1 MMCPM
6 KQELPS
12 VDLSSGKRRYLF
24 WSNTKMALGRKIRSH
39 RSENGKKIMGE
50 DPQSLEN
57 KGFLQISQL
66 VLHSNKKSHKIIV
79 LDGFVILFLL
89 FCVVCKSISALLTPT
104 IDTNRLFD
112 TK

>member
-1 MMCPM
+1 M

-57 KGFLQISQL
+57 KGFSQISQL
-66 VLHSNKKSHKIIV
+66 VLHSRKV
-79 LDGFVILFLL
+79 LKPVGFRTF
-89 FCVVCKSISALLTPT
+89 F
-104 IDTNRLFD
+104 
-112 TK
+112 

>member
-1 MMCPM
+1 M

-57 KGFLQISQL
+57 KGFSQISQL
-66 VLHSNKKSHKIIV
+66 VLHSILSDQNRYTHLKP
-79 LDGFVILFLL
+79 LRNQGFQRFYALFFQSVFYRYTRAIQSVRQDL
-89 FCVVCKSISALLTPT
+89 
-104 IDTNRLFD
+104 N
-112 TK
+112 

>member
-1 MMCPM
+1 M

-57 KGFLQISQL
+57 KGFSQISQL
-66 VLHSNKKSHKIIV
+66 VLHSMLSDQNRYTHLETPEKSGVSTVSTAIFNVRFIDIQDCLKIFRQ
-79 LDGFVILFLL
+79 DM
-89 FCVVCKSISALLTPT
+89 
-104 IDTNRLFD
+104 N
-112 TK
+112 

>member
-57 KGFLQISQL
+57 KGFSQISQL
-66 VLHSNKKSHKIIV
+66 VLHSRKVPKSWLNSDKELIYLSTV
-79 LDGFVILFLL
+79 
-89 FCVVCKSISALLTPT
+89 S
-104 IDTNRLFD
+104 
-112 TK
+112 